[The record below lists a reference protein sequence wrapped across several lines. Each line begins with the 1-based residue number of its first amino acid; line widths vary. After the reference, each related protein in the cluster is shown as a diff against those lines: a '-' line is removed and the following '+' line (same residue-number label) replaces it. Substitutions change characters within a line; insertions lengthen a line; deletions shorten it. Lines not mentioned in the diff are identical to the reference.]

1 MNTSF
6 RSAVC
11 LAACVCA
18 AVPFT
23 TKAEEAPAPVATF
36 VEPTSTEAKPYRSTG
51 EYAID
56 RLVMTMITDSAAAV
70 SKQEE
75 VAALSTFHLRD
86 LPKKD
91 GTIAGLPRI
100 VDMKLTSLK
109 VRNPKNA
116 PDAAEKLA
124 LKKVQV
130 DLDVGNPPRVLVQ
143 KIEQPGGAVE
153 WRVYKPLANIKQCG
167 SCHGKLADMAPEL
180 RTAIAKAYPEDKGYG
195 FQTGEWRGLFR
206 VTVAP
211 PEAKAAAK

>member
-11 LAACVCA
+11 LAVSLCA
-18 AVPFT
+18 AVPLT
-23 TKAEEAPAPVATF
+23 TRAEETPAPVATF
-36 VEPTSTEAKPYRSTG
+36 VDPTSAEAKSYRSAG

-56 RLVMTMITDSAAAV
+56 RLVMTMITDSAGAIA
-70 SKQEE
+70 KQGEI
-75 VAALSTFHLRD
+75 AALSTFHLRD
-86 LPKKD
+86 LPKKGD
-91 GTIAGLPRI
+91 TIAGLPRI
-100 VDMKLTSLK
+100 KEMKLTSLK

-130 DLDVGNPPRVLVQ
+130 DLDIGNPPRVLVQ
-143 KIEQPGGAVE
+143 KLEQPGGAVE

-167 SCHGKLADMAPEL
+167 TCHGKLDDMAPEL
-180 RTAIAKAYPEDKGYG
+180 RAAIAKAYPDDKGHG
-195 FQTGEWRGLFR
+195 FQSGEWRGLFR

-211 PEAKAAAK
+211 PETKAAAK